1 MHAYI
6 DLLLHL
12 IVDSPVSREIDPA
25 IISRYRPRIEAL
37 RNTRLYQT
45 LRLECQWQRDIYS
58 LSAITTIVSGER
70 NEEEE
75 EISLATLYDNVF
87 LLKWKK
93 NFTISGRKRVSF
105 TVTS

>member
-12 IVDSPVSREIDPA
+12 IVDSPTSREIDPA
-25 IISRYRPRIEAL
+25 ILSCYQPRIETL
-37 RNTRLYQT
+37 RNTRFCHT
-45 LRLECQWQRDIYS
+45 LRLEYQWQRDIYS
-58 LSAITTIVSGER
+58 LSAVTTIISGER
-70 NEEEE
+70 NEEE

-93 NFTISGRKRVSF
+93 NFTISGKKQVIF
-105 TVTS
+105 IVIT

>member
-12 IVDSPVSREIDPA
+12 IVDSPFSREIDPA
-25 IISRYRPRIEAL
+25 IISRYQPRIEAL
-37 RNTRLYQT
+37 RNTRLYHT

-58 LSAITTIVSGER
+58 LSAITTIVAGER
-70 NEEEE
+70 NEEE
-75 EISLATLYDNVF
+75 EISLATLYDDVF

-93 NFTISGRKRVSF
+93 NFSISGRKRVKF
-105 TVTS
+105 IVTT